1 MPSPP
6 SPPVASY
13 TPRAPYV
20 VGPKEPLG
28 NARRLMAKY
37 GIRDLPVKAEG
48 KLVGILSGRDLRLVW
63 SLTHPPPEM
72 RTVEEAMTPDP
83 YAVAADAPIDEVV
96 RVMLE
101 KDHDAAVVLDEGRI
115 VGVFTPADAM
125 EALVDILQP
134 KRTRTDERSRSAH
147 ARRGRDT
154 R

>member
-6 SPPVASY
+6 SPSVGSY
-13 TPRAPYV
+13 TPRAPYA

-28 NARRLMAKY
+28 NARRLMEKY
-37 GIRDLPVKAEG
+37 GIRELPVKAEG

-72 RTVEEAMTPDP
+72 RTVEEAMTAAP
-83 YAVAADAPIDEVV
+83 YAVAPETPIDEVV

-115 VGVFTPADAM
+115 VGVFTPANAL
-125 EALVDILQP
+125 EALVDILEP
-134 KRTRTDERSRSAH
+134 KRTRTDERTRSAQP
-147 ARRGRDT
+147 RRGRDT